1 MAHIRKLRRKWQVQ
15 VRKQKI
21 KVTKSFWK
29 KGDASK
35 WALKT
40 EAQIETGSYLKIKK
54 AERLNEIKLSELLD
68 ISFNIFIGKLGS
80 GKAYHFL
87 FCLLKSPTRNSCKA
101 FLIFDRNLRS
111 SDRI

>member
-29 KGDASK
+29 KSDASK

-40 EAQIETGSYLKIKK
+40 EAQIETEYVIFSHNFY
-54 AERLNEIKLSELLD
+54 
-68 ISFNIFIGKLGS
+68 NI
-80 GKAYHFL
+80 
-87 FCLLKSPTRNSCKA
+87 T
-101 FLIFDRNLRS
+101 
-111 SDRI
+111 

>member
-29 KGDASK
+29 KSDASK

-40 EAQIETGSYLKIKK
+40 EAQIETGSYLNARNKLFSTHSYLEQLAKK
-54 AERLNEIKLSELLD
+54 LL
-68 ISFNIFIGKLGS
+68 
-80 GKAYHFL
+80 A
-87 FCLLKSPTRNSCKA
+87 
-101 FLIFDRNLRS
+101 
-111 SDRI
+111 

>member
-40 EAQIETGSYLKIKK
+40 EAQIETGFYLNF
-54 AERLNEIKLSELLD
+54 ET
-68 ISFNIFIGKLGS
+68 ISI
-80 GKAYHFL
+80 
-87 FCLLKSPTRNSCKA
+87 
-101 FLIFDRNLRS
+101 
-111 SDRI
+111 

>member
-29 KGDASK
+29 KSDATN
-35 WALKT
+35 WAYRT
-40 EAQIETGSYLKIKK
+40 EAQIETGSYNVIKK
-54 AERLNEIKLSELLD
+54 QERLNEIKLSELLD

-80 GKAYHFL
+80 GKAYHFPFL
-87 FCLLKSPTRNSCKA
+87 FLFDKLNY
-101 FLIFDRNLRS
+101 LITVK
-111 SDRI
+111 

>member
-29 KGDASK
+29 KSDASK

-40 EAQIETGSYLKIKK
+40 EAQIETGSYLN
-54 AERLNEIKLSELLD
+54 L
-68 ISFNIFIGKLGS
+68 ISN
-80 GKAYHFL
+80 
-87 FCLLKSPTRNSCKA
+87 
-101 FLIFDRNLRS
+101 
-111 SDRI
+111 

>member
-29 KGDASK
+29 KSDASK

-40 EAQIETGSYLKIKK
+40 EVQIETGSYL
-54 AERLNEIKLSELLD
+54 N
-68 ISFNIFIGKLGS
+68 
-80 GKAYHFL
+80 HFK
-87 FCLLKSPTRNSCKA
+87 FCLQEYLTND
-101 FLIFDRNLRS
+101 LLHYQIYQLRAHQQYPCDPPYQS
-111 SDRI
+111 MLRL

>member
-54 AERLNEIKLSELLD
+54 AERLNEIKLSNLLD
-68 ISFNIFIGKLGS
+68 ISFNIFIGNLGS
-80 GKAYHFL
+80 GKAYHFPFIML
-87 FCLLKSPTRNSCKA
+87 TNF
-101 FLIFDRNLRS
+101 ID
-111 SDRI
+111 